1 MQNHFLFDWSAT
13 HQSIEPL
20 FEAVMISTTG
30 QQGISFVTKGIR
42 CD

>member
-1 MQNHFLFDWSAT
+1 M
-13 HQSIEPL
+13 